1 MIKNK
6 KKNLLILVAII
17 LIIGSVVII
26 KEINSKN
33 KYNSIK
39 AEKQEST
46 GEEVSEAPS
55 SVSNEEG
62 NLETVEEGVNEI
74 QRR

>member
-39 AEKQEST
+39 AED
-46 GEEVSEAPS
+46 
-55 SVSNEEG
+55 SN
-62 NLETVEEGVNEI
+62 LTFWMFLLFFL
-74 QRR
+74 